1 MTSGRRLT
9 RIVPSLLLA
18 GSLAFS
24 TGTAIAETGRAV
36 GWLGISIAEI
46 GEELADRLA
55 GTFGYAAGTG
65 VYVADV
71 LKDGPA
77 ERGELRRGDVIVRL
91 DTQPI
96 WDVRQLQRL
105 IRSRPI
111 DQPITLA
118 VLRDAAQLR
127 LPLVIGAMP
136 AEARAQLAGERFGF
150 LVREERQRNP
160 EGGEFT
166 PTGRLLV
173 GFVEPDSAAARA
185 GLRSQDVVLEM
196 NRQTVRGLETFER
209 ILGAA
214 ERQLSL
220 LVERQ
225 NSPAPLRLGLEL
237 RPR

>member
-1 MTSGRRLT
+1 MRSGQRLRRIAFL
-9 RIVPSLLLA
+9 LLLA
-18 GSLAFS
+18 SGASLAP
-24 TGTAIAETGRAV
+24 GPATAQAGRAM
-36 GWLGISIAEI
+36 GWLGVSIAEV
-46 GEELADRLA
+46 GEEISDRLA
-55 GTFGYAAGTG
+55 NEFGYAAGTG

-91 DTQPI
+91 DAQPI

-105 IRSRPI
+105 IRSYPI
-111 DQPITLA
+111 DQPVTLV
-118 VLRDAAQLR
+118 VLRDAAR
-127 LPLVIGAMP
+127 LPLPVVIGAMP

-150 LVREERQRNP
+150 LVREERQRTP
-160 EGGEFT
+160 EGGGFI

-185 GLRSQDVVLEM
+185 GLRPQDVILEVG
-196 NRQTVRGLETFER
+196 RQPLRGLEAFER
-209 ILGAA
+209 ILGGA

-225 NSPAPLRLGLEL
+225 NTPAPLRLSLEL
-237 RPR
+237 RSR